1 MAKRHYVNNKD
12 FYEAIVKY
20 KEKLEHQPDAR
31 IPDYIGVC
39 IVRICERLSTKPN
52 FVGYT
57 FRDEM
62 VADGVENCIK
72 SVHLFKIDRTNNPF
86 AYFTQIAWNAF
97 LRRIAL
103 EKKEQYLKHKNI
115 QHIYLSGEMADM
127 QHGDSGASF
136 QLKDNDVSNDII
148 TKFEDK
154 LTKNKKKDIILG
166 VDKFVE
172 G

>member
-1 MAKRHYVNNKD
+1 
-12 FYEAIVKY
+12 
-20 KEKLEHQPDAR
+20 
-31 IPDYIGVC
+31 
-39 IVRICERLSTKPN
+39 
-52 FVGYT
+52 
-57 FRDEM
+57 
-62 VADGVENCIK
+62 
-72 SVHLFKIDRTNNPF
+72 
-86 AYFTQIAWNAF
+86 
-97 LRRIAL
+97 
-103 EKKEQYLKHKNI
+103 
-115 QHIYLSGEMADM
+115 M